1 MGPVRSENPLIRRAD
16 RFRRLLAA
24 ALAAALLLA
33 GCSVETDRRIGDGI
47 AEEKTD
53 AEFYAL
59 PDPVPAGK
67 PGTIERVETL
77 PSAPAGSKAWRVLYH
92 TTDLAGKDVITS
104 ASIIVPDSPAPAGGR
119 PVVGWAHPTTGA
131 VARCAPSNGIDP
143 FDLIEGMTE
152 LLHAGYVVA
161 AADYPGMGVE
171 GQSSY
176 LVGVTEANSVLDSI
190 RAARNLPDTGAGSD
204 VILWG
209 HSQGGQAAL
218 FAGQQIKSY
227 APELTLRAVGV
238 LAPATELV
246 TLLDDHIADAS
257 GVTIGSLAFAAYV
270 DVYQDRYPGLALD
283 SMLTPAGV
291 AATPAMSQLCLL
303 GQYVDLR
310 KIADPLIGKYIAQDP
325 GTTEPWATLLKENT
339 PGARR
344 SECRSFVGQGESDEL
359 VKQAATTQYVTGV
372 CAAGEHVVYQQYP
385 KATHGTIPTYAERM
399 RSRSSRPCSPDRRR
413 PAPADSHPVVG
424 APEQPPDPGRPW
436 HPRSMSRRAISSGS
450 TKTGLTSVELEIGYD
465 AFRCRVRPVSP

>member
-1 MGPVRSENPLIRRAD
+1 MATVDGAGSTERLMRSLGPSIPFLAAGPVRSDGPVASSAVAIPVVARSPRWL
-16 RFRRLLAA
+16 
-24 ALAAALLLA
+24 AALLLA

-59 PDPVPAGK
+59 PDPVPTGK
-67 PGTIERVETL
+67 PGTIERIETL

-92 TTDLAGKDVITS
+92 TTDLSGADRIVS
-104 ASIIVPDSPAPAGGR
+104 ASIIAPDSPAPAGGR

-190 RAARNLPDTGAGSD
+190 RAARNLPDTGAGTD

-246 TLLDDHIADAS
+246 TLLDDHISDAS

-270 DVYQDRYPGLALD
+270 DVYQRPLSGAGAGLGPHPGRRRRHARH
-283 SMLTPAGV
+283 V
-291 AATPAMSQLCLL
+291 AAVPARPVS
-303 GQYVDLR
+303 R
-310 KIADPLIGKYIAQDP
+310 PAQDRRP
-325 GTTEPWATLLKENT
+325 ADRQVHRERSGHHRAVGDAAKENT
-339 PGARR
+339 PGRLADRRAVLRRARGVR
-344 SECRSFVGQGESDEL
+344 RTGQAGRDDEL
-359 VKQAATTQYVTGV
+359 RHRRPVPPASTWSTSSTRRPPMARSRSM
-372 CAAGEHVVYQQYP
+372 P
-385 KATHGTIPTYAERM
+385 RRM
-399 RSRSSRPCSPDRRR
+399 RSPSSPPCSPGRR
-413 PAPADSHPVVG
+413 PPHLLTPA
-424 APEQPPDPGRPW
+424 GRPT
-436 HPRSMSRRAISSGS
+436 PGAR
-450 TKTGLTSVELEIGYD
+450 L
-465 AFRCRVRPVSP
+465 